1 MKNRRR
7 ASNDFS
13 LSAIIGFGTAISV
26 LALVSL
32 LYALLRLAGVIKLLV
47 FIIFSGILFAII
59 YSQIK
64 KDSGKGGQLL
74 LVFSSALAVT
84 LPNLFGISGIFAG
97 FPMFSLSYLI
107 VKPSKAAMF
116 NGIAVLLSALLYGKI
131 FGSFWF
137 RVAYV
142 LSAAALIVV
151 LFVLAVHTEDQSSQ
165 NTKFMKQRLMLS
177 RLATHDPLTGIG
189 NRRTMEE
196 RLSAAVETFVCK
208 GIRESLAIL
217 DLDHFKLVNDMF
229 GHDEGDR
236 VLISFSKLV
245 SSMLREGDELF
256 RFGGEEFV
264 ALLVGNDV
272 ERVEPL
278 MEEIRIQ
285 VAENINAQG
294 RAVTTSVGVAY
305 LNLGEKW
312 DDWLKRAD
320 LALYKAKACGRN
332 QVVMASPPG
341 VNPEIPV

>member
-1 MKNRRR
+1 
-7 ASNDFS
+7 
-13 LSAIIGFGTAISV
+13 
-26 LALVSL
+26 
-32 LYALLRLAGVIKLLV
+32 
-47 FIIFSGILFAII
+47 
-59 YSQIK
+59 
-64 KDSGKGGQLL
+64 
-74 LVFSSALAVT
+74 
-84 LPNLFGISGIFAG
+84 
-97 FPMFSLSYLI
+97 
-107 VKPSKAAMF
+107 
-116 NGIAVLLSALLYGKI
+116 
-131 FGSFWF
+131 
-137 RVAYV
+137 
-142 LSAAALIVV
+142 
-151 LFVLAVHTEDQSSQ
+151 
-165 NTKFMKQRLMLS
+165 
-177 RLATHDPLTGIG
+177 
-189 NRRTMEE
+189 MEE